1 MRSDQL
7 GAVCISA
14 LEHMGV
20 GLIACDDSLAM
31 LAATPTA
38 TRLLAELRAD
48 DGGLPATVRAAAE
61 SSLVRGRA
69 RWVESGDGRPGLF
82 VVATR
87 VDLAPATVAIRLHP
101 DHMTDVELFEM
112 LRERYSL
119 TARDRRLIGLLR
131 QRRTNAQIAAAL
143 ALTVGTVKSYVHEV
157 FEKLDVHSRGELLA
171 LLDRMASQR

>member
-1 MRSDQL
+1 
-7 GAVCISA
+7 
-14 LEHMGV
+14 
-20 GLIACDDSLAM
+20 
-31 LAATPTA
+31 
-38 TRLLAELRAD
+38 
-48 DGGLPATVRAAAE
+48 
-61 SSLVRGRA
+61 
-69 RWVESGDGRPGLF
+69 
-82 VVATR
+82 
-87 VDLAPATVAIRLHP
+87 VAIRLHP